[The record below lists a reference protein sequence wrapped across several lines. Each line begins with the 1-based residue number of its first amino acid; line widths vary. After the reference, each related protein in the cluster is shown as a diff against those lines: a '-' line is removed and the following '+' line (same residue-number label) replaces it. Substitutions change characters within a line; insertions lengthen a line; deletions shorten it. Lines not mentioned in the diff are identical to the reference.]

1 MFGFLC
7 GQLDPNH
14 KPNPTLVDE
23 VLDTMVRRRPTGD
36 QRGEREGGLLRS
48 CLLSKAGSLTRH
60 WLPRARATAVLPIPV
75 LHIEVGAAVDRQPA
89 HVATPAGCARLD
101 GGAA

>member
-23 VLDTMVRRRPTGD
+23 VLDTMVRRRPTG
-36 QRGEREGGLLRS
+36 ETSAAREVYCGLASSR
-48 CLLSKAGSLTRH
+48 K
-60 WLPRARATAVLPIPV
+60 RAR
-75 LHIEVGAAVDRQPA
+75 
-89 HVATPAGCARLD
+89 
-101 GGAA
+101 